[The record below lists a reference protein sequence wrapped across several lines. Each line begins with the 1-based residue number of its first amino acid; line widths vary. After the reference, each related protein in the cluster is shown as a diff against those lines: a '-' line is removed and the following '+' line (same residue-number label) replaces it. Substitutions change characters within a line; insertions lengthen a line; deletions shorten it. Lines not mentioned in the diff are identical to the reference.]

1 MNSLAKILIVDD
13 NPKYLED
20 VLPMYGYDVEVA
32 TDGIKALQ
40 LIQQAKPQYNLV
52 LLDVMMPNLDGWETL
67 KRIRSNPKTEN
78 LPVIMLTAVD
88 EEQKQ
93 VLGLRTGADDYI
105 TKPFVLPNLLA
116 RIESLLR
123 RSQWKDAEAKA
134 KAKINIDFEYDEST
148 ISPLTAKEKEI
159 LSLVAKG
166 ATNDDISKKLNL
178 QESTIKTHLNR
189 VFKKLNVK
197 TRTQAV
203 LLALQMNFIDD

>member
-20 VLPMYGYDVEVA
+20 VLPMYGYEVEVA
-32 TDGIKALQ
+32 TDCIKALQ

-67 KRIRSNPKTEN
+67 KRIRSNQKTEN

>member
-1 MNSLAKILIVDD
+1 MSSLARILIVDD

-20 VLPMYGYDVEVA
+20 VLPMYGYEVEVA

-40 LIQQAKPQYNLV
+40 LLQNSEDKYSLV

-67 KRIRSNPKTEN
+67 KRIRANKKIKFT
-78 LPVIMLTAVD
+78 PVIMITAIE

-93 VLGLRTGADDYI
+93 ILGLKTGADDYI
-105 TKPFVLPNLLA
+105 TKPFMLPNLLA
-116 RIESLLR
+116 RIEALLR
-123 RSQWKDAEAKA
+123 RSQWKDAETKA
-134 KAKINIDFEYDEST
+134 NISIDFEYDEKNITS
-148 ISPLTAKEKEI
+148 LTAKEKEI

-166 ATNDDISKKLNL
+166 ATNDEISKKLSL

-203 LLALQMNFIDD
+203 LLALQMNFIDN

>member
-20 VLPMYGYDVEVA
+20 VLPMYGYDVDVA

-67 KRIRSNPKTEN
+67 KRIRGNKKTEN
-78 LPVIMLTAVD
+78 IPVIMLTAVD

-93 VLGLRTGADDYI
+93 VLGLRTGADDYV

-116 RIESLLR
+116 RIESLMR
-123 RSQWKDAEAKA
+123 RSQWKDAQT

-148 ISPLTAKEKEI
+148 ISPLTPKEKEI

-166 ATNDDISKKLNL
+166 STNDEISKKLSL

>member
-20 VLPMYGYDVEVA
+20 VLPMYGYEVEVA
-32 TDGIKALQ
+32 TDDIKALQ

-67 KRIRSNPKTEN
+67 KRIRGNKKTEN
-78 LPVIMLTAVD
+78 LPVIMLTAID

-166 ATNDDISKKLNL
+166 STNDDISKKLNL

>member
-20 VLPMYGYDVEVA
+20 VLPMYGYEVEVA

-67 KRIRSNPKTEN
+67 KRIRGNKKTEN
-78 LPVIMLTAVD
+78 LPVIMLTAID

-134 KAKINIDFEYDEST
+134 KAKINSDFEYDEST
-148 ISPLTAKEKEI
+148 SSPLTAKEKEI

-166 ATNDDISKKLNL
+166 STNDDISKKLNL